1 MSLKPITAFLFV
13 ITVFFGFYPASDVCA
28 AFPEPYAESKDIT
41 ESDKTFQIKD
51 NIVTVSYSR
60 PARPMQPFNIM
71 FKFEKDNIKSLSY
84 TTNMI
89 MNMGR
94 YIFNPQEISDN
105 IYTVTPTL
113 PKCASG
119 RTLWYGLLNL
129 TYNNG
134 TKDSLIF
141 FYNVK

>member
-1 MSLKPITAFLFV
+1 MTLKQIVMLIFVVAAFS
-13 ITVFFGFYPASDVCA
+13 FYPVSNVYA
-28 AFPEPYAESKDIT
+28 AFPEPYTETKDIT
-41 ESDKTFQIKD
+41 DSDKSFNIKD
-51 NIVTVSYSR
+51 NVVTVSYSR

-94 YIFNPQEISDN
+94 YIFNPEEISDN

-113 PKCASG
+113 PKCGSG
-119 RTLWYGLLNL
+119 RTLWYGLINL
-129 TYNNG
+129 TYDNG
-134 TKDSLIF
+134 VEDKLIF